1 LHQFEVGDIVERR
14 EWIGPTS
21 GEIVATNTDG
31 VSVVVRWR
39 TGLFLAGNTTTEHA
53 KNLRRAD

>member
-1 LHQFEVGDIVERR
+1 MHQFEVGDIVERR

-21 GEIVATNTDG
+21 GEVVATNRDG

-39 TGLFLAGNTTTEHA
+39 VGLFLAGNTNREQA
-53 KNLRRAD
+53 ENLRRAD